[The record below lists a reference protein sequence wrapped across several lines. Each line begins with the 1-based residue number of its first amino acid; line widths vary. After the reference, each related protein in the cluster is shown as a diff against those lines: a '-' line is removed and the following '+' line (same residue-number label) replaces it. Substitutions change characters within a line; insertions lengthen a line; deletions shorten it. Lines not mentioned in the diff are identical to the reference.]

1 MGPRFINSICWPCTK
16 NHALKAPMWQQ
27 ILAFGD
33 HQGWIWMAVD
43 IEKGQTMMQYIEQ
56 WSEDLRKL
64 FHTMLNPCLI
74 ISGNVCCLISTLI
87 ICSLMFLNQ
96 CHSLRI
102 VLLVKANLAYLV
114 IPFSLS
120 GNLNLSIIGVGDTA
134 LFKKNAYFVWMNI
147 LDFEKMDILFE
158 WIFWIL
164 KKWIFC
170 LNEYSGF

>member
-1 MGPRFINSICWPCTK
+1 
-16 NHALKAPMWQQ
+16 MWQQ

-33 HQGWIWMAVD
+33 HQGWIWMGAD

-102 VLLVKANLAYLV
+102 MLLVKANLASSAA
-114 IPFSLS
+114 ISLS
-120 GNLNLSIIGVGDTA
+120 LFGNKLWS
-134 LFKKNAYFVWMNI
+134 AYFIYLLKSKNCRKQIRFRIQFPIIIQVPKSY
-147 LDFEKMDILFE
+147 FEIRVFGANLTE
-158 WIFWIL
+158 P
-164 KKWIFC
+164 
-170 LNEYSGF
+170 